1 MAWRVLTNA
10 NRLFSAIE
18 VISKEVKVG
27 TETIISCKVTGL
39 TQSVNIVW
47 SGLPDDETGYT
58 KSAGTLN
65 SETQTATLTVASA
78 QVTEDKTYTCTV
90 SSIQNTAS
98 QPESKDV
105 DLKVYGM
112 VYFVFV
118 FLNQHDWSIL
128 T

>member
-1 MAWRVLTNA
+1 MTNA

-58 KSAGTLN
+58 KSAGTLY

-118 FLNQHDWSIL
+118 FLNQHD
-128 T
+128 